1 MGMQL
6 NVLRKSLRD
15 QRWQIIGFGLALFL
29 MAALIVAIWP
39 SYRNTVAS
47 IQLPEAVQAFLGSD
61 LNYSMAS
68 GFISAEYF
76 SWIPVLLIIYA
87 VIQGTGAV
95 AGEESSGTIDLLMAQ
110 PITRANMV
118 LQKTIAATI
127 GSVLIIGFG
136 FLGFAVTIPLVK
148 IEISVGDAAL
158 ASANMLP
165 ITLFH
170 FALALWLGSVAPNR
184 ATAVAIAVAVAT
196 AGYFLNTVAAIVGS
210 VSWLQYASP
219 FYYYGAGLP
228 LVKGL
233 DWAHIA
239 ALMGPT
245 LFLVAWAM
253 HSFDKRDIIVGGA
266 SNVRLRDLLRR
277 VTG

>member
-1 MGMQL
+1 MGVQL

-15 QRWQIIGFGLALFL
+15 QRWQIVGFGLALFL

-118 LQKTIAATI
+118 LQKSIAATV
-127 GSVLIIGFG
+127 GSALIIGFG
-136 FLGFAVTIPLVK
+136 FLGFAATIPLVD

-184 ATAVAIAVAVAT
+184 ATAVAT

-233 DWAHIA
+233 DWARVA
-239 ALMGPT
+239 ALLGPT
-245 LFLVAWAM
+245 LLLVAWAM
-253 HSFDKRDIIVGGA
+253 HSFDRRDIIVGGA